1 MLIGSFNHTIDAK
14 GRLFIPAKWR
24 EDLGSVFIVTKG
36 FGKCLFGMSLAQWMV
51 LSEKLAALPMTDD
64 DAQDF
69 VRYLSSWATDCDLD
83 KQGRILIPPK
93 LREEAGLEKDTTLIG
108 VTNRIEIWNTE
119 NWEQKDKQ
127 MAGRYDAVMRSMA
140 ARGF

>member
-1 MLIGSFNHTIDAK
+1 MLIGSYNHTIDTK

-36 FGKCLFGMSLAQWMV
+36 FGKCLFGMSLSQWQALEGK
-51 LSEKLAALPMTDD
+51 LSELPMTDI

-69 VRYLSSWATDCDLD
+69 VRYLSSWATDCELD
-83 KQGRILIPPK
+83 KQGRILIPQK
-93 LREEAGLEKDTTLIG
+93 LREEVQLEKDATLIG
-108 VTNRIEIWNTE
+108 VTSRIEIWSSA
-119 NWEQKDKQ
+119 NWEEQDQ
-127 MAGRYDAVMRSMA
+127 RMASRYDAMMRSMA